1 MISVHGQNGHLDT
14 HAMRQPQ
21 LEVLSRHLSGKN
33 VGKIS
38 RTCDVVL
45 NRMCSQGM
53 SDLRLCLV
61 K

>member
-1 MISVHGQNGHLDT
+1 
-14 HAMRQPQ
+14 MRQPQ